1 MRWLL
6 PAILVPFGIVYLVN
20 ALAPETQADAN
31 IYHLIPAIEVART
44 GALPGQ
50 ISFLTS
56 IAPIAIAM
64 GVPIAPLAIL
74 VAVET
79 IPDIVRTAG
88 NVTLDVAVTSA
99 VDRSQ
104 RTDESAD
111 S

>member
-1 MRWLL
+1 
-6 PAILVPFGIVYLVN
+6 
-20 ALAPETQADAN
+20 
-31 IYHLIPAIEVART
+31 
-44 GALPGQ
+44 
-50 ISFLTS
+50 
-56 IAPIAIAM
+56 
-64 GVPIAPLAIL
+64 VPIAPLAIL

-104 RTDESAD
+104 RTADESAD